1 VAGSTGGI
9 STGGKTMTRKKYHEF
24 AETDIRHPGGVWLE
38 LPRESKALY
47 TKRCPTCDSETWAV
61 NLKEE
66 KRKKR

>member
-1 VAGSTGGI
+1 
-9 STGGKTMTRKKYHEF
+9 MTRKKYHEF